1 MIKIKERDTKSSEQ
15 VEDKVL
21 LGTIST
27 ISKRIGMSV
36 NALRGLFILL
46 GIFNTGFS
54 IIVYIVGTVLV
65 GRDKL
70 QEPQDSETILGSI
83 LEDSM
88 SKYISGNATTESKHA
103 QTMTVD
109 DLPPLD
115 EDGAYHS
122 LSFVGSEEADVTDQV
137 KDEPSVSE
145 GLSTIRDELGSNNL
159 DGLVDTDISEVWDDE
174 ISTDELGSNNLD
186 SLVETDTSDVWEEV
200 SSIDELGSNNL
211 DGLLETDTSEVW
223 EDESNIDDIWGEK
236 TKSIWDEE
244 KPNIWD

>member
-15 VEDKVL
+15 VVDKVL

-36 NALRGLFILL
+36 NALRGLFILF
-46 GIFNTGFS
+46 GIFNPGFS
-54 IIVYIVGTVLV
+54 IIVYMMGTVFF
-65 GRDKL
+65 GEHKT
-70 QEPQDSETILGSI
+70 QEPKDSDTILGSI

-109 DLPPLD
+109 DLPTLD
-115 EDGAYHS
+115 EDEAYHS
-122 LSFVGSEEADVTDQV
+122 LSGVGSDEADVTDQV

-145 GLSTIRDELGSNNL
+145 VCDTIGDELGSNNL
-159 DGLVDTDISEVWDDE
+159 DGLV
-174 ISTDELGSNNLD
+174 
-186 SLVETDTSDVWEEV
+186 ETDTSEVWEDEIN
-200 SSIDELGSNNL
+200 IDEIGSNNL
-211 DGLLETDTSEVW
+211 DGLLETDTSEAW